1 MIGDGSVVGLLNLE
15 VREYAGFPTTPN
27 VESFFCMFFLKY

>member
-27 VESFFCMFFLKY
+27 VVFLLYVLTFF